1 MAQYTVRYEVT
12 RDTVSPA
19 TPQNGG
25 RYGDKAQTVLTFH
38 PTFSG
43 AAAYQYRLEITDGA
57 GGYDVTALAP
67 LQNGTVS
74 FTVPAAWTVPGV
86 ATLHLVAV
94 ETNGNAEETERFH
107 SAPAY
112 LYFENR
118 DNGDTLWEATDSAW
132 QAVMTQA
139 VRTAQQAS
147 AAASLAETRSGQSE
161 KHAAAAQ
168 TAAENAKQQAT
179 TAVEAATA
187 AQAAGEAA
195 EQAATDAAVSA
206 AHSAENAASAVNQVE
221 PFALRAEEAAA
232 SADEDAEACDALLLR
247 CEELCGTA
255 EDIAALAG
263 DDGGIEHPC
272 VTVDTALDSHSQ
284 NPVANAAVA
293 AALAGT
299 ASLSH
304 SHSTGHVTCDNT
316 GYWWGTSGTVEDAL
330 LSISGDLASL
340 HSGQWTSSAANITTN
355 QQGGTVEDSLA
366 GLWATKVSAS
376 SLSADTV
383 PFAYSGAPLVS
394 TVADALK
401 LLFGKVGM

>member
-1 MAQYTVRYEVT
+1 MTLPIYQYTLQVEKNEVT
-12 RDTVSPA
+12 PHGPLPCGTD
-19 TPQNGG
+19 
-25 RYGDKAQTVLTFH
+25 GDHLAARLIFAFTASVMH
-38 PTFSG
+38 PD
-43 AAAYQYRLEITDGA
+43 AYRYRLEIVCGNGAYDLTEPQEVEAGEVGWDIPASWTAAGLASVRLVQLEVAADGTETRCRHFPPVLLQFDHRPQ
-57 GGYDVTALAP
+57 GNGTPDVTPRWQAL
-67 LQNGTVS
+67 LTRSEQLLNEMS
-74 FTVPAAWTVPGV
+74 AA
-86 ATLHLVAV
+86 HSELVA
-94 ETNGNAEETERFH
+94 A
-107 SAPAY
+107 S
-112 LYFENR
+112 
-118 DNGDTLWEATDSAW
+118 
-132 QAVMTQA
+132 
-139 VRTAQQAS
+139 RTA
-147 AAASLAETRSGQSE
+147 
-161 KHAAAAQ
+161 
-168 TAAENAKQQAT
+168 TA
-179 TAVEAATA
+179 AATA
-187 AQAAGEAA
+187 AQVAGEAA

-330 LSISGDLASL
+330 MSISGDLASL
-340 HSGQWTSSAANITTN
+340 HSGQWSSSAANITTN

-383 PFAYSGAPLVS
+383 PFAYSGAPSVS